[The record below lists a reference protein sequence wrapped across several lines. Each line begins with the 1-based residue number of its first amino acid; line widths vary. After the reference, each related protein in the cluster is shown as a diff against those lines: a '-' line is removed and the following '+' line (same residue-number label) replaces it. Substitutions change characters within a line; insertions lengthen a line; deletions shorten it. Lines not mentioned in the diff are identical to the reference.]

1 MATKKLAIIT
11 YGCQMN
17 KYDSERS
24 VGLLQQA
31 DYELT
36 DNVRQAHLVLL
47 NTCSIREKADQKF
60 YSELGRLKRMKS
72 RHPEMLIGVC
82 GCIPQRARGEILERA
97 PYVDL
102 VFGTLNVSRVV
113 ELVRQ
118 VEEQH
123 NAVLDIADQVL
134 DDDLGALPVWRDSRV
149 TAFVSVMHGC
159 NKRCSFC
166 VVPNTRGPQV
176 SRPMPVIL
184 DEVKGLAQAGYREV
198 TLLGQNV
205 NAYGVDLRPRHT
217 DFADLLEAVNAIAGI
232 ERIRFVTSHPLDF
245 NQHLIEAMAGLDKVC
260 EALHLPFQ
268 AGADRVLKL
277 MRRGYTADGYR
288 DLIARIRDAVP
299 DIALSTDVIVG
310 FPGETEEEFLETRR
324 MLELVRFDSI
334 FLFNYSERPGTV
346 APNLPDQVPQEV
358 KQRRFNGLMN
368 LQRRIALAANLPYEG
383 QTMEVLVEGPSKKD
397 PHKLTGR
404 TRTNKIIN
412 FPGDPALMGALLPVR
427 VTRAGLYALDGE
439 VATMGEILP
448 LLSLF

>member
-1 MATKKLAIIT
+1 MTTKKLALLT

-17 KYDSERS
+17 KYDSERI

-36 DNVRQAHLVLL
+36 EDVNEANLVLL
-47 NTCSIREKADQKF
+47 NTCSVREKADQKF
-60 YSELGRLKRMKS
+60 YSQLGRLKRLKQQRPDMI
-72 RHPEMLIGVC
+72 IGVC
-82 GCIPQRARGEILERA
+82 GCIPQRAKGEIIARA

-102 VFGTLNVSRVV
+102 VFGTLNVSRVL
-113 ELVRQ
+113 ELVQQ
-118 VEEQH
+118 VDAQNEPVVE
-123 NAVLDIADQVL
+123 IADSVL
-134 DDDLGALPVWRDSRV
+134 DDDLGALPVSRNSRV

-176 SRPMPVIL
+176 SRPMAVIL
-184 DEVKGLAQAGYREV
+184 AEVTGLAQAGYREV

-205 NAYGVDLRPRHT
+205 NAYGADFRPHRM
-217 DFADLLEAVNAIAGI
+217 DFADLLAAVNAIDGI

-245 NQHLIEAMAGLDKVC
+245 NQHLVEAMGKLDNVC

-268 AGADRVLKL
+268 AGSDRILKA
-277 MRRGYTADGYR
+277 MRRGYTAQDYL
-288 DLIARIRDAVP
+288 DLIADLRRAVP

-310 FPGETEEEFLETRR
+310 FPSETEEDFLATRR
-324 MLELVRFDSI
+324 MLEQVRFDSI

-346 APNLPDQVPQEV
+346 APNLPDQVPHEV
-358 KQRRFNGLMN
+358 KQRRFEGLINM
-368 LQRRIALAANLPYEG
+368 QRRIALGANLPYEG
-383 QTMEVLVEGPSKKD
+383 QTVEILVEGPSKKNPD
-397 PHKLTGR
+397 KLTGR

-412 FPGDPALMGALLPVR
+412 FPGDQALIGQLTPVR

-439 VATMGEILP
+439 TATAPP
-448 LLSLF
+448 LISLS

>member
-1 MATKKLAIIT
+1 MVTKKLAIVT

-17 KYDSERS
+17 KYDSERII
-24 VGLLQQA
+24 GLLRQA

-36 DNVRQAHLVLL
+36 DDVRQAHLVLL
-47 NTCSIREKADQKF
+47 NTCSIRDKADQKF
-60 YSELGRLKRMKS
+60 YSELGRLKRLKAQ
-72 RHPEMLIGVC
+72 RPEMLIGVC

-123 NAVLDIADQVL
+123 APVLAVADQVL
-134 DDDLGALPVWRDSRV
+134 DDDLGALPVSRESRV

-176 SRPMPVIL
+176 SRPLAVIL
-184 DEVKGLAQAGYREV
+184 DEVKGLAEAGYREV

-205 NAYGVDLRPRHT
+205 NAYGVDFRPRHL
-217 DFADLLEAVNAIAGI
+217 DFADLLAAVNAIAGI

-245 NQHLIEAMAGLDKVC
+245 SQHLVEAMAGLDKVC

-268 AGADRVLKL
+268 AGSDPVLKM
-277 MRRGYTADGYR
+277 MRRGYTAEGYR
-288 DLIARIRDAVP
+288 DLIARIRAAVP

-310 FPGETEEEFLETRR
+310 FPGETEEDFLETRR

-346 APNLPDQVPQEV
+346 APDLPHQVPPDV
-358 KQRRFNGLMN
+358 KQRRFDGLMN
-368 LQRRIALAANLPYEG
+368 MQRRIALAANLPYEG
-383 QTMEVLVEGPSKKD
+383 QTVEVLVEGPSKKD

-404 TRTNKIIN
+404 TRTNKIVN
-412 FPGDPALMGALLPVR
+412 FPGDPALIGELLPVR

-439 VATMGEILP
+439 VTAAEVALP
-448 LLSLF
+448 LVSLC